1 MKPISFAIQEIVSF
15 LPGVKSAEELEK
27 WLNNPSSSTQ
37 TDVVS
42 FNRLIPA
49 IISRR
54 LDKGSLFAAEA
65 AAKIS
70 EHDSPTYIIFSSRHG
85 ELAKGEKI
93 LTAINQ
99 GSEVSPA
106 DFSHSVHNSASGIFS
121 IAKHITAP
129 ITSIAAGEDS
139 FHCALI
145 DAVAALED
153 GAQGVLVVDFENI
166 LPPLLGRSFPHA
178 PQSFCYAIGILLKT
192 GTEFSFSPSF
202 SRNRATLLKSCH
214 IQSSGYKLPSSL
226 QFLRYSLLRYREFE
240 TFGGNSTFTWRRYE

>member
-1 MKPISFAIQEIVSF
+1 MKPISLAIQEIVSF

-65 AAKIS
+65 AAKIF
-70 EHDSPTYIIFSSRHG
+70 EHDSPSYIIFSSRHG

-129 ITSIAAGEDS
+129 VTSIAAGGDS

-153 GAQGVLVVDFENI
+153 GAQSVLVVDFENI

-178 PQSFCYAIGILLKT
+178 VLS
-192 GTEFSFSPSF
+192 
-202 SRNRATLLKSCH
+202 
-214 IQSSGYKLPSSL
+214 
-226 QFLRYSLLRYREFE
+226 
-240 TFGGNSTFTWRRYE
+240 

>member
-54 LDKGSLFAAEA
+54 LDKGSLLRPRRQPKFPNTTLRL
-65 AAKIS
+65 IS
-70 EHDSPTYIIFSSRHG
+70 FFPAGTES
-85 ELAKGEKI
+85 LLKEKI

-129 ITSIAAGEDS
+129 VTSIAAGEDS

>member
-70 EHDSPTYIIFSSRHG
+70 EHDSPTYIIF
-85 ELAKGEKI
+85 
-93 LTAINQ
+93 Q
-99 GSEVSPA
+99 PA
-106 DFSHSVHNSASGIFS
+106 
-121 IAKHITAP
+121 
-129 ITSIAAGEDS
+129 
-139 FHCALI
+139 
-145 DAVAALED
+145 
-153 GAQGVLVVDFENI
+153 
-166 LPPLLGRSFPHA
+166 R
-178 PQSFCYAIGILLKT
+178 
-192 GTEFSFSPSF
+192 
-202 SRNRATLLKSCH
+202 RAC
-214 IQSSGYKLPSSL
+214 
-226 QFLRYSLLRYREFE
+226 
-240 TFGGNSTFTWRRYE
+240 

>member
-106 DFSHSVHNSASGIFS
+106 AE
-121 IAKHITAP
+121 K
-129 ITSIAAGEDS
+129 
-139 FHCALI
+139 L
-145 DAVAALED
+145 
-153 GAQGVLVVDFENI
+153 
-166 LPPLLGRSFPHA
+166 
-178 PQSFCYAIGILLKT
+178 
-192 GTEFSFSPSF
+192 
-202 SRNRATLLKSCH
+202 RN
-214 IQSSGYKLPSSL
+214 
-226 QFLRYSLLRYREFE
+226 
-240 TFGGNSTFTWRRYE
+240 